1 MNDRSSHHASH
12 PSTRGR
18 VVLIGAGPGDPGL
31 LTMRGHHVLADADV
45 VVYDRDVARL
55 LRMAR
60 PEAERI
66 EVGAPAEGPMAQD
79 AIAMLIAEKAR
90 EGKLVARLKWGDP
103 FLFGS
108 GAKEA
113 LFLHE
118 QRVPFEVVP
127 GVPLAMGSAY
137 AGVPITYPGGQDALV
152 FLRGHES
159 AGEAAPDVDWK
170 ALASLD
176 GTIAAYTHGRQA
188 AAIMAMLIKH
198 GRPAS
203 QSAALI
209 YAGTLPQQHTI
220 TGTLTELSAVV
231 ENRDDAALLIVGEV
245 AGLRGHL
252 RWFDQRPLFGK
263 RIVLTRSREQARD
276 LVDLLEGLG
285 AQTIEAPTFR
295 LVPAEDPEAVD
306 RAVASAHQYR
316 WIVFESA
323 NAVSRFCASLLNG
336 SRDLRALGGVRVAA
350 IGPSTADRL
359 ESFGLRPDVVVPE
372 SGTEA
377 TANAIEANGADGALS
392 GARVLVVRPDH
403 GRVEQ
408 ARETLASELGRR
420 GADAT
425 DLIAYRTVAGSSET
439 AAAQDLY
446 RQLLD
451 GVVDAVTF
459 TTPTA
464 VQRFVDL
471 IGRDQAADLLNQTVV
486 VAIGPV
492 TAAAASALGI
502 ASPQVAEPFTVAGM
516 VGTLV
521 RELALSPS
529 RRARTRS

>member
-1 MNDRSSHHASH
+1 MNTTSDRLKRFSDV
-12 PSTRGR
+12 GR

-31 LTMRGHHVLADADV
+31 LTVRGHQVLADADV

-55 LRMAR
+55 LRLAR

-66 EVGAPAEGPMAQD
+66 EVGAPAEGAMAQD
-79 AIAMLIAEKAR
+79 AIAMLVAEKAR

-137 AGVPITYPGGQDALV
+137 AGVPITYPGGQDA
-152 FLRGHES
+152 
-159 AGEAAPDVDWK
+159 DVDWK

-176 GTIAAYTHGRQA
+176 GTIAAYTNGRQA
-188 AAIMAMLIKH
+188 AAILTMLIKN
-198 GRPAS
+198 GRAAT
-203 QSAALI
+203 QTAALI
-209 YAGTLPQQHTI
+209 FDGTLPQQHTI
-220 TGTLTELSAVV
+220 TGTLAELAALA
-231 ENRDDAALLIVGEV
+231 EHREGAALLIVGDV

-252 RWFDQRPLFGK
+252 RWFDQRPLFGR
-263 RIVLTRSREQARD
+263 RIVVTRSREQARD

-295 LVPAEDPEAVD
+295 LVPADDPEAID
-306 RAVASAHQYR
+306 RAVASANQYQ

-323 NAVSRFCASLLNG
+323 NAVSRFCSTLLSG
-336 SRDLRALGGVRVAA
+336 ARDLRALGGVRVAA

-359 ESFGLRPDVVVPE
+359 ESFGLHPDVVVPE

-377 TANAIEANGADGALS
+377 TANALEAAGSLS
-392 GARVLVVRPDH
+392 RARVLVVRPDH
-403 GRVEQ
+403 GRIEQ
-408 ARETLASELGRR
+408 AREQLATELASR

-425 DLIAYRTVAGSSET
+425 DLIAYRTVAGSPET
-439 AAAQDLY
+439 SATQDLY

-451 GVVDAVTF
+451 GTVDAVTF

-492 TAAAASALGI
+492 TAAAATALGI
-502 ASPQVAEPFTVAGM
+502 ASPKVAEPFTVSGM
-516 VGTLV
+516 VATLV
-521 RELALSPS
+521 GELRS
-529 RRARTRS
+529 RS

>member
-1 MNDRSSHHASH
+1 MTTTSDRLKRLSDV
-12 PSTRGR
+12 GR

-31 LTMRGHHVLADADV
+31 LTVRGHHVLADADV

-55 LRMAR
+55 LRLAR

-66 EVGAPAEGPMAQD
+66 EVGAPAEGAMAQD
-79 AIAMLIAEKAR
+79 AIAMLVAEKAR

-159 AGEAAPDVDWK
+159 AGDAAPDVDWK
-170 ALASLD
+170 ALASLG
-176 GTIAAYTHGRQA
+176 GTIAAYTNGRQA
-188 AAIMAMLIKH
+188 AAILSMLIKH
-198 GRPAS
+198 GRAAT
-203 QSAALI
+203 QTAALI
-209 YAGTLPQQHTI
+209 YDGTLPQQHTI
-220 TGTLTELSAVV
+220 TGTLAELAAVA
-231 ENRDDAALLIVGEV
+231 EQREGGALLIVGDV

-252 RWFDQRPLFGK
+252 RWFDQRPLFGR
-263 RIVLTRSREQARD
+263 RIVVTRSREQARD

-285 AQTIEAPTFR
+285 AQTIEAPAFR
-295 LVPAEDPEAVD
+295 LVPAEDPEAID
-306 RAVASAHQYR
+306 RAVASVNQYQ

-323 NAVSRFCASLLNG
+323 NAVSRFCSTLLSG
-336 SRDLRALGGVRVAA
+336 TRDLRALGGVRVAA

-359 ESFGLRPDVVVPE
+359 ESFGLHPDVVVPE

-377 TANAIEANGADGALS
+377 TANALEAAGSLS

-403 GRVEQ
+403 GRIEQ
-408 ARETLASELGRR
+408 ARESLADELGRR

-425 DLIAYRTVAGSSET
+425 DLIAYRTVAGSSESS
-439 AAAQDLY
+439 AAQDLY

-451 GVVDAVTF
+451 GTVDAVTF

-471 IGRDQAADLLNQTVV
+471 IGRDQAADLLNQTMV

-502 ASPQVAEPFTVAGM
+502 ASPKVAEPFTVSGM
-516 VGTLV
+516 VATLV
-521 RELALSPS
+521 GELRS
-529 RRARTRS
+529 RS

>member
-1 MNDRSSHHASH
+1 MTTNLDR
-12 PSTRGR
+12 STRGR

-31 LTMRGHHVLADADV
+31 LTLRGRQVLADADV
-45 VVYDRDVARL
+45 VVYDRDVERL
-55 LRMAR
+55 LRLAR
-60 PEAERI
+60 PEAERL
-66 EVGAPAEGPMAQD
+66 EVGAPAEGAMAQD
-79 AIAMLIAEKAR
+79 AIAMLIADKAR

-159 AGEAAPDVDWK
+159 AGEAAPDVDWD
-170 ALASLD
+170 ALASLE
-176 GTIAAYTHGRQA
+176 GTIAAYTNGRQA
-188 AAIMAMLIKH
+188 AAILEMLIKH
-198 GRPAS
+198 GRAAT
-203 QSAALI
+203 QTAALI
-209 YAGTLPQQHTI
+209 YDGTLPQQHTV
-220 TGTLTELSAVV
+220 TGTLTELAALA
-231 ENRDDAALLIVGEV
+231 EQRDGAALLVIGDV

-252 RWFDQRPLFGK
+252 RWFDQRPLFGR
-263 RIVLTRSREQARD
+263 RIVVTRSREQARD
-276 LVDLLEGLG
+276 LVELLEGLG

-295 LVPAEDPEAVD
+295 LVPAEDPEAID
-306 RAVASAHQYR
+306 RAVASVGQYQ

-323 NAVSRFCASLLNG
+323 NAVSRFCATLLG
-336 SRDLRALGGVRVAA
+336 GTRDLRVLGGVRVAA

-377 TANAIEANGADGALS
+377 TANALEAAGSLS

-403 GRVEQ
+403 GRIEQ
-408 ARETLASELGRR
+408 ARETLAIELGRR

-425 DLIAYRTVAGSSET
+425 DLIAYRTVAGSPES
-439 AAAQDLY
+439 AAAQELY

-451 GVVDAVTF
+451 GAVDAVTF

-492 TAAAASALGI
+492 TAAAATALGI
-502 ASPQVAEPFTVAGM
+502 AAPRVADPFTVSGM
-516 VGTLV
+516 VATLV
-521 RELALSPS
+521 AELRS
-529 RRARTRS
+529 RS

>member
-1 MNDRSSHHASH
+1 MTTPSEQTSLHSS
-12 PSTRGR
+12 RGR

-31 LTMRGHHVLADADV
+31 LTTRGHSVLADADV

-55 LRMAR
+55 LRIAR

-66 EVGAPAEGPMAQD
+66 EVGAPAEGAMAQD
-79 AIAMLIAEKAR
+79 AIAMLVAEKAR
-90 EGKLVARLKWGDP
+90 EGKLVARLKFGDP

-159 AGEAAPDVDWK
+159 AGETAPDVDWR
-170 ALASLD
+170 ALASVD
-176 GTIAAYTHGRQA
+176 GTIAAYTNGRQA
-188 AAIMAMLIKH
+188 AAILQMLIKH

-209 YAGTLPQQHTI
+209 YAGTLPQQQTL
-220 TGTLTELSAVV
+220 TGTLAELSAAA
-231 ENRDDAALLIVGEV
+231 ETRDDAASLIVGDV

-263 RIVLTRSREQARD
+263 RIVVTRSREQARD
-276 LVDLLEGLG
+276 LVELLEGLG

-306 RAVASAHQYR
+306 RAVASASQYQ

-323 NAVSRFCASLLNG
+323 NAVSRFCSSLLNG

-359 ESFGLRPDVVVPE
+359 EAFGLRPDVVVPE

-377 TANAIEANGADGALS
+377 TANALEADGSRA

-408 ARETLASELGRR
+408 AIETLASELERR
-420 GADAT
+420 GAQTT
-425 DLIAYRTVAGSSET
+425 DLIAYRTVPGSPES

-451 GVVDAVTF
+451 GTVDAVTF

-502 ASPQVAEPFTVAGM
+502 AAPQVAEPFTVSGM

-521 RELALSPS
+521 KELRS
-529 RRARTRS
+529 RS

>member
-1 MNDRSSHHASH
+1 MTPTSDSPLRTLS
-12 PSTRGR
+12 RGR

-31 LTMRGHHVLADADV
+31 LTMRGHRVLADADV

-55 LRMAR
+55 LTLAR
-60 PEAERI
+60 ADAERI
-66 EVGAPAEGPMAQD
+66 EVGAPAEGATAQD
-79 AIAMLIAEKAR
+79 AIAMLVAEKAR
-90 EGKLVARLKWGDP
+90 EGQLVARLKWGDP

-127 GVPLAMGSAY
+127 GVPLAMGAAY
-137 AGVPITYPGGQDALV
+137 AGIPITYPGGQDALV

-159 AGEAAPDVDWK
+159 AGEAAPDVDWQ

-176 GTIAAYTHGRQA
+176 GTIASYTNGRQA
-188 AAIMAMLIKH
+188 AAMLTLLIKH
-198 GRPAS
+198 GRPAT
-203 QSAALI
+203 QAGALI
-209 YAGTLPQQHTI
+209 YAGTLPQQETI
-220 TGTLTELSAVV
+220 AGTLAELIAAGDAR
-231 ENRDDAALLIVGEV
+231 EGAALLVVGDV
-245 AGLRGHL
+245 AKLRDHL
-252 RWFDQRPLFGK
+252 GWFDRRPLFGK
-263 RIVLTRSREQARD
+263 RIVVTRSRDQARD
-276 LVDLLEGLG
+276 LVELLESLG

-295 LVPAEDPEAVD
+295 LIPADDPETID
-306 RAVASAHQYR
+306 RAVASVGQYS
-316 WIVFESA
+316 WVVFESA
-323 NAVSRFCASLLNG
+323 NAVSRFFKALLNG
-336 SRDLRALGGVRVAA
+336 TRDLRALGGVRVAA

-359 ESFGLRPDVVVPE
+359 EGYGLHPDVVVPE

-377 TANAIEANGADGALS
+377 TVRALEAAGSLS
-392 GARVLVVRPDH
+392 GTRILVVRPHHDRADH
-403 GRVEQ
+403 GRSDAV
-408 ARETLASELGRR
+408 RETLASELSRR

-425 DLIAYRTVAGSSET
+425 DVIAYRTTAGAPES

-451 GVVDAVTF
+451 GQVHAVTF

-492 TAAAASALGI
+492 TAAAAVALGI
-502 ASPQVAEPFTVAGM
+502 ETPIVAEPFTVDGLIA
-516 VGTLV
+516 TLV
-521 RELALSPS
+521 KAL
-529 RRARTRS
+529 R

>member
-1 MNDRSSHHASH
+1 MTERS
-12 PSTRGR
+12 PQQSTRGR

-31 LTMRGHHVLADADV
+31 LTTRGHHVLADADV

-55 LRMAR
+55 LRIAR

-66 EVGAPAEGPMAQD
+66 EVGAPAEGAMAQD
-79 AIAMLIAEKAR
+79 AIAMLVAEKAR

-137 AGVPITYPGGQDALV
+137 AGVPITYPGGQDVLV
-152 FLRGHES
+152 FLRGHEA
-159 AGEAAPDVDWK
+159 AGDTPPDVDWPS
-170 ALASLD
+170 LAALD
-176 GTIAAYTHGRQA
+176 GTIAAYTNGRQA
-188 AAIMAMLIKH
+188 AAIMQMLIKH
-198 GRPAS
+198 GRLAS
-203 QSAALI
+203 QSAAMI
-209 YAGTLPQQHTI
+209 YAGTLPHQHTM
-220 TGTLTELSAVV
+220 TGSLTELSAAA
-231 ENRDDAALLIVGEV
+231 EGRDDAALLIVGDV
-245 AGLRGHL
+245 AGLRAHL

-263 RIVLTRSREQARD
+263 RIVVTRSREQARD
-276 LVDLLEGLG
+276 LVEQLESLG

-306 RAVASAHQYR
+306 RAVASAHQYQ

-323 NAVSRFCASLLNG
+323 NAVSRFFASLLNG
-336 SRDLRALGGVRVAA
+336 TRDLRALGGVRVAA

-377 TANAIEANGADGALS
+377 TANALEADGALS
-392 GARVLVVRPDH
+392 GTRVLVVRPDH

-420 GADAT
+420 GAEAT
-425 DLIAYRTVAGSSET
+425 DLIAYRTVAGSSES
-439 AAAQDLY
+439 AAAQELY
-446 RQLLD
+446 RQLLE
-451 GVVDAVTF
+451 GTVDAVTF

-492 TAAAASALGI
+492 TAAAASELGI
-502 ASPQVAEPFTVAGM
+502 AAPQVADPFTVSGM
-516 VGTLV
+516 VTTLV
-521 RELALSPS
+521 RELALSAG
-529 RRARTRS
+529 RKV

>member
-1 MNDRSSHHASH
+1 MNTPSAQASLQ
-12 PSTRGR
+12 STRGR

-31 LTMRGHHVLADADV
+31 LTTRGHHVLADADV

-55 LRMAR
+55 LRIAR

-66 EVGAPAEGPMAQD
+66 EVGAPAEGAMAQD
-79 AIAMLIAEKAR
+79 AIAMLVAEKAR
-90 EGKLVARLKWGDP
+90 EGKLVARLKFGDP

-159 AGEAAPDVDWK
+159 AGEAAPDVDWR

-176 GTIAAYTHGRQA
+176 GTIAAYTNGRQA
-188 AAIMAMLIKH
+188 AAILQMLIKH

-209 YAGTLPQQHTI
+209 YAGTLPQQQTL
-220 TGTLTELSAVV
+220 TGTLAELSAAA
-231 ENRDDAALLIVGEV
+231 EMRDDAALLMVGDV

-263 RIVLTRSREQARD
+263 RIVVTRSREQARD
-276 LVDLLEGLG
+276 LVELLEGLG

-306 RAVASAHQYR
+306 RAVASASQYQ

-323 NAVSRFCASLLNG
+323 NAVSRFCSSLLNG

-359 ESFGLRPDVVVPE
+359 EAFGLRPDVVVPE

-377 TANAIEANGADGALS
+377 TANALEADGALK

-408 ARETLASELGRR
+408 AIETLASELNGR
-420 GADAT
+420 GAETT
-425 DLIAYRTVAGSSET
+425 DLIAYRTVPGSSES

-451 GVVDAVTF
+451 GTVDAVTF

-492 TAAAASALGI
+492 TAAAAAALGI
-502 ASPQVAEPFTVAGM
+502 ASPQVAAPFTVAGM
-516 VGTLV
+516 VDTLV
-521 RELALSPS
+521 RELK
-529 RRARTRS
+529 TRS